1 MSAAMSSSGLE
12 YGPIVM
18 EGLRLVVRRV
28 LERVAAEGL
37 TQDHH
42 FYITFRTTYPG
53 VVLPPRLLE
62 RYPEEIT
69 IVLRTHFWE
78 LEVTEEHFSV
88 GLSFD
93 GQRERLT
100 VPFTS
105 VLRFVD
111 PSVQFGLELQ
121 PPPPPPV
128 EVAAE
133 TPEEESLGENVVRLD
148 RFRPR

>member
-1 MSAAMSSSGLE
+1 MAQPGLE

-28 LERVAAEGL
+28 LEHVAAHGL
-37 TQDHH
+37 TADHH
-42 FYITFRTTYPG
+42 FYITFRTQYPG
-53 VVLPPRLLE
+53 VVMPARLVE

-78 LEVTEEHFSV
+78 LEVEEAGFSV

-100 VPFTS
+100 VPFS
-105 VLRFVD
+105 AVLRFVD

-121 PPPPPPV
+121 PPPPP
-128 EVAAE
+128 AAPE
-133 TPEEESLGENVVRLD
+133 SAPAPEEESLGENVVRLD

>member
-1 MSAAMSSSGLE
+1 MEHPGLE

-28 LERVAAEGL
+28 LEHVAAHGL
-37 TQDHH
+37 SADHH
-42 FYITFRTTYPG
+42 FYITFRTRYPG
-53 VVLPPRLLE
+53 VVMPPRLVE

-78 LEVTEEHFSV
+78 LDVNERAFSV

-100 VPFTS
+100 VPFTA
-105 VLRFVD
+105 VMRLVD
-111 PSVQFGLELQ
+111 PSVQFGLDLVPAPIPAA
-121 PPPPPPV
+121 PPI
-128 EVAAE
+128 
-133 TPEEESLGENVVRLD
+133 PEEEDEEEPLGENVVRLD